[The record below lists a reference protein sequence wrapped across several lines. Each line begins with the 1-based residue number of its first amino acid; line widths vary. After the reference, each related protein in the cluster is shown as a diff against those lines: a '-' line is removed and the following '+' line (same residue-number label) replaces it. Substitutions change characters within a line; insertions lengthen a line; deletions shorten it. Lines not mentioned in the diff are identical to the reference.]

1 MKTRQALKHSYQS
14 KKDCGRKTQGNDNR
28 KGINAICSPKDMHG
42 GSEKNV
48 GHTYLLPFVAT
59 GI

>member
-42 GSEKNV
+42 GSEKM
-48 GHTYLLPFVAT
+48 
-59 GI
+59 